1 MLIFIAIFIYFY
13 KKNKHFFNHKQ
24 KLNNFILLCLLTM
37 LSVFLISPTAIARWQ
52 TATLYI
58 PFLIIFTRIWEKPFI
73 MQISLLGGLFIVFPF
88 LDKFRSFTSWS
99 QFDFKINFKIS
110 ENNFNSN
117 LNHDVIK
124 SYIKDL
130 KKITPGTL
138 FDRAEFLKIAITLPN
153 SIETSRPD
161 LNQNL
166 LDAIKELVKN
176 AIKELIDFR
185 IQEGIS
191 MEKDLLS
198 NLEVI
203 QNKLIQIEELI
214 PERMN
219 SIKKRLKK
227 NLDNIKVEIDLNRFE
242 QELIYYLEKF
252 DINEEI
258 VRLKNHLIYFKT
270 TLSESQ
276 IEKGKKLTF
285 ISQELGREINTI
297 GSKSNN
303 LPMQKAVVEMKN
315 ELEKIKEQL
324 LNVL

>member
-1 MLIFIAIFIYFY
+1 MLQSMTGFGNASIDSEFG
-13 KKNKHFFNHKQ
+13 K
-24 KLNNFILLCLLTM
+24 
-37 LSVFLISPTAIARWQ
+37 
-52 TATLYI
+52 
-58 PFLIIFTRIWEKPFI
+58 
-73 MQISLLGGLFIVFPF
+73 ISLDIKSLNSKN
-88 LDKFRSFTSWS
+88 LDLNYSLNPMFRNIESNIRSILTTSLKRGKI
-99 QFDFKINFKIS
+99 DFKINFKIS

-153 SIETSRPD
+153 SIETNRPG

-166 LDAIKELVKN
+166 LDAIIELVKN

-185 IQEGIS
+185 TQEGVS

-198 NLEVI
+198 NLELI
-203 QNKLIQIEELI
+203 QNKLIQIEELV

-270 TLSESQ
+270 TLNESQ

-303 LPMQKAVVEMKN
+303 LPMQQAVVEMKN

>member
-1 MLIFIAIFIYFY
+1 MLQSMTGFGNASIDSEFG
-13 KKNKHFFNHKQ
+13 K
-24 KLNNFILLCLLTM
+24 
-37 LSVFLISPTAIARWQ
+37 
-52 TATLYI
+52 
-58 PFLIIFTRIWEKPFI
+58 
-73 MQISLLGGLFIVFPF
+73 ISLDIKSLNSKN
-88 LDKFRSFTSWS
+88 LDLNYSLNPMFRNIESDIRSILTTSLKRGKI
-99 QFDFKINFKIS
+99 DFKINFKIS

-153 SIETSRPD
+153 SIETNRPD

-166 LDAIKELVKN
+166 LDAIIELVKN

-185 IQEGIS
+185 TQEGVS

-270 TLSESQ
+270 TLNESQ

-303 LPMQKAVVEMKN
+303 LPMQQAVVEMKN

>member
-1 MLIFIAIFIYFY
+1 MLQSMTGFGNASIDSEFG
-13 KKNKHFFNHKQ
+13 K
-24 KLNNFILLCLLTM
+24 
-37 LSVFLISPTAIARWQ
+37 
-52 TATLYI
+52 
-58 PFLIIFTRIWEKPFI
+58 
-73 MQISLLGGLFIVFPF
+73 ISLDIKSLNSKN
-88 LDKFRSFTSWS
+88 LDLNYSLNPMFRNIESDIRSILTTSLKRGKI
-99 QFDFKINFKIS
+99 DFKINFKNS

-153 SIETSRPD
+153 SIETNRPD

-166 LDAIKELVKN
+166 LDAIIELVKN

-185 IQEGIS
+185 TQEGVS

-270 TLSESQ
+270 TLNESQ

-303 LPMQKAVVEMKN
+303 LPMQQAVVEMKN

>member
-1 MLIFIAIFIYFY
+1 MLQSMTGFGNASIDSEFG
-13 KKNKHFFNHKQ
+13 K
-24 KLNNFILLCLLTM
+24 
-37 LSVFLISPTAIARWQ
+37 
-52 TATLYI
+52 
-58 PFLIIFTRIWEKPFI
+58 
-73 MQISLLGGLFIVFPF
+73 ISLDIKSLNSKN
-88 LDKFRSFTSWS
+88 LDLNYSLNPMFRNIESDIRSILTTSLKRGKI
-99 QFDFKINFKIS
+99 DFKINFKIS

-130 KKITPGTL
+130 KKITPGTS

-153 SIETSRPD
+153 SIETNRPD

-166 LDAIKELVKN
+166 LDAIIELVKN

-185 IQEGIS
+185 TQEGVS

-270 TLSESQ
+270 TLNESQ
-276 IEKGKKLTF
+276 IEKGKKLIF

-303 LPMQKAVVEMKN
+303 LPMQQAVVEMKN